1 MPPIVDVVDN
11 VGEIEDDEDTN
22 GNIIDG
28 DVNVANDGNNES
40 TVVGIAWL
48 WFKLLLPLSRGCTIC
63 IWSLSSCYRCGKT
76 KYIYF
81 IRINVK

>member
-1 MPPIVDVVDN
+1 LPPIVDVVDN

-48 WFKLLLPLSRGCTIC
+48 
-63 IWSLSSCYRCGKT
+63 
-76 KYIYF
+76 
-81 IRINVK
+81 